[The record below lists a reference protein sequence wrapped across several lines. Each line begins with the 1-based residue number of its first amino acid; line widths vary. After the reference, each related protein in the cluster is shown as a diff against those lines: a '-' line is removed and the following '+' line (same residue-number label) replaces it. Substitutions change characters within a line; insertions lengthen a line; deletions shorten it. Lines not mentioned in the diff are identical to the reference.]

1 MEEYLRKAAARER
14 TGCRAT
20 GASAV
25 TPNPEIVV
33 TGASGLIAKYT
44 IAEFLRRG
52 HSVRGTLRSLDKA
65 DDVRRALGR
74 LGVES
79 RNVTFSA
86 ADLTN
91 DAGWDEAIAEAEVVV
106 HTASPFP
113 VTQPDDPDDL
123 IAPARDG
130 TLRVLRSA
138 TKAAAARVVLT
149 SSAVAIFYPSGRP
162 VGHIYSEEDFTDET
176 RSDLTPY
183 FKSKT
188 IAEKAAW
195 DFIESTPGAPELVA
209 INPSFV
215 QGPAVDAD
223 LSTSHELYR
232 IMAKGTYPAVPSIS
246 FPIAD
251 VRDVAAA
258 HVEAAFRPGIVGN
271 RYLVGE
277 GQLSLYDLG
286 QIVARELP
294 DLRSKVP
301 KFELPDFAV
310 RAMAIFDKKLRT
322 VLPELGEK
330 KAFTNAKVTKELGLV
345 LRSADEAATAAIR
358 SLRDLRLI

>member
-1 MEEYLRKAAARER
+1 M
-14 TGCRAT
+14 
-20 GASAV
+20 SSDFHV
-25 TPNPEIVV
+25 VV
-33 TGASGLIAKYT
+33 TGATGLIAKYT

-52 HSVRGTLRSLDKA
+52 HSVRGTLRTMAKA
-65 DDVRRALGR
+65 DAVRAAVTR
-74 LGVES
+74 LGGDVS
-79 RNVTFSA
+79 KLSFAV
-86 ADLTN
+86 ADLTG
-91 DAGWDEAIAEAEVVV
+91 DAGWDDAVAGAAAVI

-113 VTQPDDPDDL
+113 ISQPTDPDE
-123 IAPARDG
+123 IIVPARDG
-130 TLRVLRSA
+130 TLRVLRAA
-138 TKAAAARVVLT
+138 TQAGVARVVLT
-149 SSAVAIFYPSGRP
+149 SSSVAIFYPSDVP
-162 VGHIYSEEDFTDET
+162 VGHIYSEQDFSDET

-195 DFIESTPGAPELVA
+195 DFIESTPGAPDMVA

-232 IMAKGTYPAVPSIS
+232 IMAKGTYPAAPSIS
-246 FPIAD
+246 FPVTD

-258 HVEAAFRPGIVGN
+258 HVEAAVRPGVGGN

-277 GQLSLYDLG
+277 GRFSLYELG
-286 QIVARELP
+286 RIMARELP
-294 DLRSKVP
+294 DLASKVP

-310 RAMAIFDKKLRT
+310 RIMALFDRKLRT

-330 KAFTNAKVTKELGLV
+330 KAYTNAKVKAELGLT
-345 LRSADEAATAAIR
+345 LRSADDAVVAAVR